1 MKAKL
6 GGTEQQVE
14 PMESTVRKTEAGRAK
29 NEINKVEGEKR
40 NERTLPKTWNNKDAK
55 EI

>member
-14 PMESTVRKTEAGRAK
+14 PMESTVRKTEAGREK

-40 NERTLPKTWNNKDAK
+40 NKRTLPKTWNNKDAK